1 MKYQRIT
8 PTSRF
13 RSGLEERIA
22 KQLEDLG
29 VSYDYETLKIR
40 YTKPKEIGRYN
51 PDFILPN
58 GIIIEAKGQFITAD
72 RKKHKLIREEFGA
85 KYDIRF
91 VFSNA
96 KAKLYKG
103 AKSRYFEWCEKNDF
117 MYANR
122 VIPEDWLKE
131 KGKNNHPDRIKFIGN
146 KIRRTK

>member
-91 VFSNA
+91 VFSNPNQKIGKKSKTTYADWCQRYGFQYA
-96 KAKLYKG
+96 KHT
-103 AKSRYFEWCEKNDF
+103 
-117 MYANR
+117 
-122 VIPEDWLKE
+122 IPETWIEEQCQDKQQ
-131 KGKNNHPDRIKFIGN
+131 K
-146 KIRRTK
+146 